1 MFRAQFRRVDLN
13 FCISLV
19 FRNVP
24 SSADCTNCRSCVVVS
39 SLLGSRRARLNILE
53 TEKRQ
58 KKDGNTMKSL
68 LQDMNVQNSY
78 PLESG
83 RPVGHTRMARGES
96 TTNFRESRVAAE
108 GKGVTPSKDPG
119 VAIGMM
125 NFQPVTKGTER
136 NRTREN
142 MNIWK

>member
-1 MFRAQFRRVDLN
+1 
-13 FCISLV
+13 
-19 FRNVP
+19 
-24 SSADCTNCRSCVVVS
+24 
-39 SLLGSRRARLNILE
+39 
-53 TEKRQ
+53 
-58 KKDGNTMKSL
+58 MKS

-142 MNIWK
+142 MNMEMNVAGESKSKEAFAKLKIKTLLGFLETL